1 MLKIFVI
8 VFILFGF
15 IILLHTKKIILIKK
29 SVYYKYIDKTKK
41 LSNFDY
47 IMDYDGNWLLK
58 KIDFDSLYNE
68 NKDEYILGAKLKI
81 KKFETICISILLTLF
96 LLAIVAKVF
105 KIIP

>member
-8 VFILFGF
+8 VFILFGV
-15 IILLHTKKIILIKK
+15 IILFLTKKIILIKK
-29 SVYYKYIDKTKK
+29 SVYYKYIAKTKK

>member
-8 VFILFGF
+8 VFILFGV
-15 IILLHTKKIILIKK
+15 IILFLTKKIILIKK

>member
-8 VFILFGF
+8 VFILFAV
-15 IILLHTKKIILIKK
+15 IILFLTKKIILIKK